1 MTATPIYRAFALGFF
16 RSSVFFI
23 CAVIAFSQREDRTGT
38 ILLMVVFLID
48 VASYQIIQVI
58 TISTEGVYARVWK
71 DTLTNR
77 FFYEKLFDKIRDRE
91 HIDVDMLF
99 KDATARSVQD
109 INMFLKDTTVW
120 SEWGGFK
127 KTMMGLGSFLWLFIS
142 YGTFYGIAGWIGESM
157 RHQY

>member
-48 VASYQIIQVI
+48 VASYQIIHVI

-77 FFYEKLFDKIRDRE
+77 FFYEKLFDKIRDRG

-99 KDATARSVQD
+99 KDGTARSVPD
-109 INMFLKDTTVW
+109 IN
-120 SEWGGFK
+120 
-127 KTMMGLGSFLWLFIS
+127 
-142 YGTFYGIAGWIGESM
+142 
-157 RHQY
+157 